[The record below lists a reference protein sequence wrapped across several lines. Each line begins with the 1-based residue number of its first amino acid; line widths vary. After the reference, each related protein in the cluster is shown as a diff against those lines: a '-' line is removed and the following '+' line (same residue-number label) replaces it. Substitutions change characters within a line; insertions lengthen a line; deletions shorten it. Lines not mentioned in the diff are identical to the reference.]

1 MAEKLTEEQL
11 KALLDNH
18 IEDSQNAYQEVDGD
32 VQKATDYYMGK
43 PYGNEVNGKS
53 SVTTREVAE
62 AVDGAMPQLLKIF
75 TQSVDVVEF
84 TPQNDGDQT
93 VADNVTQYVN
103 HIFNKDNSGAII
115 MHNWFWDAL
124 VNKVG
129 IVKAYWDVREDANE
143 EEYFNL
149 SQEELSMLMQ
159 DESVEI
165 VEQEEVAIPQE
176 PQPAP
181 PQPPMDEMGQPAM
194 DEQGQPLPPQ
204 PQLDEMGQPLMMEV
218 PPIILY
224 NVKLKKTVDAS
235 RVKID
240 NVPATE
246 FMIDRHSDNIS
257 DARFV
262 AQRKMMTRS
271 DLVAMGYDNSI
282 IAELSTDDEVDVHD
296 GSEFNPINDINNTDP
311 SQDLIAYYECYLDIG
326 DEDGI
331 AKKRRICYA
340 SKTILSDE
348 EIDYVPFYSL
358 CPFPVPHQFYGQS
371 MADRTMELQF
381 IKSTITRQML
391 DNLYLTNNSRVGA
404 VEGQV
409 NLDDLLNST
418 AGGIIRM
425 KNPNAIVPMTV
436 QSSAGQSFPMLEYL
450 DGVQAKRTGVSD
462 MNQGLDAN
470 VLQNVSAT
478 AVATMT
484 AQSQGKLELIARI
497 FADTGVKNL
506 MKGLLQLV
514 CKYQDEPRALA
525 INGKPMSIDPRE
537 WDNQYNVNINV
548 GLGNGTGDEKV
559 AMLQMILAK
568 QEQILQQYGLAN
580 PLVNIKQYRE
590 TLAKFINASGYKD
603 DAQFLNEIDDQKM
616 QQVMQADAQQDKTP
630 PEVKASQEIAKA
642 EIQKAQMKAQT
653 DAQSNQLKMQELQM
667 KVQMEQQELALQ
679 AKEQELEASKEL
691 LKIQQERAKLEADIA
706 LHTAELQ
713 LKERAQ
719 NDKIDSEQM
728 KNMVNAV
735 DKIAKI
741 NG

>member
-1 MAEKLTEEQL
+1 MADKLTEEQV
-11 KALLDNH
+11 KALLDNY
-18 IEDSQNAYQEVDGD
+18 IDDSYNAYQETGAEVD
-32 VQKATDYYMGK
+32 KAVDYYLGR
-43 PYGNEVNGKS
+43 PYGNEVKGKS

-62 AVDGAMPQLLKIF
+62 AVDGALPQLLKIF

-84 TPQNDGDQT
+84 TPQNDGDAT
-93 VADNVTQYVN
+93 VAENVTAYVN
-103 HIFNKDNSGAII
+103 PIFEKDNAGAIL

-143 EEYFNL
+143 ESYFNL
-149 SQEELSMLMQ
+149 SQDELAMLMQ
-159 DESVEI
+159 EPSVEI
-165 VEQEEVAIPQE
+165 VEKEEIEGEAVPV
-176 PQPAP
+176 
-181 PQPPMDEMGQPAM
+181 GQDQM
-194 DEQGQPLPPQ
+194 TGE
-204 PQLDEMGQPLMMEV
+204 PLMQNR
-218 PPIILY
+218 PSTF

-235 RVKID
+235 RVKIE
-240 NVPATE
+240 NVSTTE
-246 FMIDRHSDNIS
+246 FMIDRHADCID

-271 DLVAMGYDNSI
+271 DLVSMGYDKDI
-282 IAELSTDDEVDVHD
+282 VAGLATDDDVGLGAD
-296 GSEFNPINDINNTDP
+296 GFEYNPVSADINNTDP
-311 SQDLIAYYECYLDIG
+311 SQDLIAYYECYIDMG
-326 DEDGI
+326 DDNGL
-331 AKKRRICYA
+331 AKKHRICYA

-358 CPFPVPHQFYGQS
+358 CPFPVPHTFYGQS

-425 KNPNAIVPMTV
+425 KNPNAVVPMVV
-436 QSSAGQSFPMLEYL
+436 QSSAAQSFPMLEYL
-450 DGVQAKRTGVSD
+450 DGEQAKATGVSD
-462 MNQGLDAN
+462 MSQGLDAN

-497 FADTGVKNL
+497 FADTGVKAL
-506 MKGLLQLV
+506 MKGILHLV
-514 CKYQDEPRALA
+514 CKYQDQPRAMA
-525 INGKPMSIDPRE
+525 INGKPLNIDPRE
-537 WDNQYNVNINV
+537 WDNQYNVSINV

-568 QEQILQQYGLAN
+568 QEQILMQYGLDN
-580 PLVNIKQYRE
+580 PLVNLKQYRE

-603 DAQFLNEIDDQKM
+603 DAQFLNEIDEQMM

-642 EIQKAQMKAQT
+642 EIAKAQMKQQT
-653 DAQSNQLKMQELQM
+653 DAQAQQLKMQELQF
-667 KVQMEQQELALQ
+667 KVQMEQQELELQ
-679 AKEQELEASKEL
+679 AKQQQMDASKEL
-691 LKIQQERAKLEADIA
+691 LKIQQERLKLEADVA
-706 LHTAELQ
+706 LHKAELA
-713 LKERAQ
+713 LKEEAQ
-719 NDKIDSEQM
+719 TDKVSSDDM
-728 KNMVNAV
+728 KNMIQAV

>member
-1 MAEKLTEEQL
+1 MTEEQL
-11 KALLDNH
+11 KALLDNY
-18 IEDSQNAYQEVDGD
+18 IDDSQNAYQDVDND
-32 VQKATDYYMGK
+32 VQKATDYYLGR
-43 PYGNEVNGKS
+43 PYGNEVSGKS

-62 AVDGAMPQLLKIF
+62 AVDGALPQLLKIF

-84 TPQNDGDQT
+84 TPQNDGDAT
-93 VADNVTQYVN
+93 VAENVTAYIN
-103 HIFNKDNSGAII
+103 HIFEKDNAGAIL

-143 EEYFNL
+143 EEYFGL
-149 SQEELSMLMQ
+149 SQDELAMLMQ
-159 DESVEI
+159 EPSVEI
-165 VEQEEVAIPQE
+165 VGQEELPGEVMPVGVDPMSGEELTQ
-176 PQPAP
+176 QAP
-181 PQPPMDEMGQPAM
+181 ST
-194 DEQGQPLPPQ
+194 
-204 PQLDEMGQPLMMEV
+204 
-218 PPIILY
+218 Y

-240 NVPATE
+240 NVSTAE
-246 FMIDRHSDNIS
+246 FMIDRHADCID
-257 DARFV
+257 DARFI
-262 AQRKMMTRS
+262 AQRKMLTRS
-271 DLVAMGYDNSI
+271 DLVSMGYDKDI
-282 IAELSTDDEVDVHD
+282 VAELTTDEDVGINAD
-296 GSEFNPINDINNTDP
+296 GFEYNPINADVNNTDP
-311 SQDLIAYYECYLDIG
+311 SQDLIAYYECYIDIG
-326 DEDGI
+326 DDDGT
-331 AKKRRICYA
+331 AKKHRICYA
-340 SKTILSDE
+340 SKQILSDE

-358 CPFPVPHQFYGQS
+358 CPFPVPHTFYGQS

-436 QSSAGQSFPMLEYL
+436 QSSAAQSFPMLEYL

-497 FADTGVKNL
+497 FADTGVKAL
-506 MKGLLQLV
+506 MKGILHLV
-514 CKYQDEPRALA
+514 CKYQDQPRAMA
-525 INGKPMSIDPRE
+525 INGKPLNIDPRE
-537 WDNQYNVNINV
+537 WDNQYNVSINV
-548 GLGNGTGDEKV
+548 GLGNGTGDEKI

-568 QEQILQQYGLAN
+568 QEQVLMQYGLAN
-580 PLVNIKQYRE
+580 PLVDIKQYRQ
-590 TLAKFINASGYKD
+590 TLAKFINASGYRD
-603 DAQFLNEIDDQKM
+603 DAQFIKEIDDAGM
-616 QQVMQADAQQDKTP
+616 AQVMEADAQQDKTP
-630 PEVKASQEIAKA
+630 PEVKAAQAIAEA
-642 EIQKAQMKAQT
+642 EMQKAQMKQQT
-653 DAQSNQLKMQELQM
+653 DAQAQQLKMQELQF
-667 KVQMEQQELALQ
+667 KVQMEQQELELQ
-679 AKEQELEASKEL
+679 HKQQQMDASKEL
-691 LKIQQERAKLEADIA
+691 LKIETERAKLQADVA
-706 LHTAELQ
+706 LHKAELA
-713 LKERAQ
+713 LKEEAQ
-719 NDKIDSEQM
+719 TDKVSADDM
-728 KNMVNAV
+728 KNMIQAV

>member
-1 MAEKLTEEQL
+1 MIKEEQL

-18 IEDSQNAYQEVDGD
+18 IEDSLSHYEDVDRD
-32 VQKATDYYMGK
+32 VQKATDYYLGK
-43 PYGNEVNGKS
+43 PFGNEVSGKS
-53 SVTTREVAE
+53 SVVDRSVA
-62 AVDGAMPQLLKIF
+62 ASIDGALPQLLKIF

-84 TPQNDGDQT
+84 TPQNDGDQA

-103 HIFNKDNSGAII
+103 HIFNKDNPGAIL

-129 IVKAYWDVREDANE
+129 IVKAYWDVREDVNE
-143 EEYFNL
+143 EEYQGL
-149 SQEELSMLMQ
+149 SQDELGMLMAA
-159 DESVEI
+159 DDVEI
-165 VEQEEVAIPQE
+165 TEQEEIP
-176 PQPAP
+176 
-181 PQPPMDEMGQPAM
+181 GQPIPV
-194 DEQGQPLPPQ
+194 GQDPMTGEPLVQ
-204 PQLDEMGQPLMMEV
+204 QA
-218 PPIILY
+218 PITY
-224 NVKLKKTVDAS
+224 NVKIQKTSDAS
-235 RVKID
+235 RVKIE
-240 NVPATE
+240 NVPHAE
-246 FMIDRHSDNIS
+246 FMIDRHSDCID

-271 DLVAMGYDNSI
+271 DLVAMGYDKALI
-282 IAELSTDDEVDVHD
+282 DELSTDEEIDIDKHTT
-296 GSEFNPINDINNTDP
+296 DINNTDK
-311 SQDLIAYYECYLDIG
+311 SQDLLAYYECYLDIG
-326 DEDGI
+326 EEDGL
-331 AKKRRICYA
+331 AKKHRICYA

-358 CPFPVPHQFYGQS
+358 CPFPVPHEFYGQS

-425 KNPNAIVPMTV
+425 KNPNAIVPMVV
-436 QSSAGQSFPMLEYL
+436 QSSAAQSFPMLEYL
-450 DGVQAKRTGVSD
+450 DGEQAKATGVSD
-462 MNQGLDAN
+462 MSQGLDAN

-478 AVATMT
+478 AVATLT

-497 FADTGVKNL
+497 FADTGIKHL
-506 MKGLLQLV
+506 MKGLLHLV
-514 CKYQDEPRALA
+514 CKYQDQPRAMA
-525 INGKPMSIDPRE
+525 INGKPMNIDPRE
-537 WDNQYNVNINV
+537 WDNQYNVSINV
-548 GLGNGTGDEKV
+548 GLGNGTGDEKI

-568 QEQILQQYGLAN
+568 QEQILMQYGLDN
-580 PLVNIKQYRE
+580 PLVNLKQYRE

-603 DAQFLNEIDDQKM
+603 DAQFLNEIDEQMM

-642 EIQKAQMKAQT
+642 EIAKAQMKAQT
-653 DAQSNQLKMQELQM
+653 DAQAQQLKMQELQF
-667 KVQMEQQELALQ
+667 KVQMEQQELELQ
-679 AKEQELEASKEL
+679 AKQQQMDASKEL
-691 LKIQQERAKLEADIA
+691 LKIQQERLKLESDVA
-706 LHTAELQ
+706 LHKAELA
-713 LKERAQ
+713 LKEEAQ
-719 NDKIDSEQM
+719 TDKVSSDDM
-728 KNMVNAV
+728 KNMIQAV

>member
-1 MAEKLTEEQL
+1 MTEEQL
-11 KALLDNH
+11 KALLDNY
-18 IEDSQNAYQEVDGD
+18 ITDSQSAYEEVDAD
-32 VQKATDYYMGK
+32 VKKANDYYLGRD
-43 PYGNEVNGKS
+43 YGNEVKGKS

-62 AVDGAMPQLLKIF
+62 AVDGALPQLLKIF

-84 TPQNDGDQT
+84 TPQNDGDAT
-93 VADNVTQYVN
+93 VAENVTQYVN

-115 MHNWFWDAL
+115 MHNWFWDSL

-129 IVKAYWDVREDANE
+129 IVKAFWDVKEDANE
-143 EEYFNL
+143 EEYFGL
-149 SQEELSMLMQ
+149 SQDELAMLMQ
-159 DESVEI
+159 EPSVEI
-165 VEQEEVAIPQE
+165 VEQEELMGEAMPVGVDPMTGE
-176 PQPAP
+176 PLTQLAP
-181 PQPPMDEMGQPAM
+181 ST
-194 DEQGQPLPPQ
+194 
-204 PQLDEMGQPLMMEV
+204 
-218 PPIILY
+218 Y
-224 NVKLKKTVDAS
+224 NVRLKKTVDAS
-235 RVKID
+235 RVKIE
-240 NVPATE
+240 NVPSEE
-246 FMIDRHSDNIS
+246 FMIDRNADCI
-257 DARFV
+257 DEARFI
-262 AQRKMMTRS
+262 AQRKMLTRS
-271 DLVAMGYDNSI
+271 DLVAMGYDNNI
-282 IAELSTDDEVDVHD
+282 IAELNTDDEVSKFGFQHSVDT
-296 GSEFNPINDINNTDP
+296 NNTDP

-326 DEDGI
+326 DEDGL
-331 AKKRRICYA
+331 AKKHRICYA

-358 CPFPVPHQFYGQS
+358 CPFPVPHTFYGQS

-425 KNPNAIVPMTV
+425 KNPNAIVPLQV

-497 FADTGVKNL
+497 YADTGVKHL
-506 MKGLLQLV
+506 MQGILQLV
-514 CKYQDEPRALA
+514 CKYQDQPRAMA
-525 INGKPMSIDPRE
+525 INGKPLNIDPRE

-548 GLGNGTGDEKV
+548 GLGNGTGNEKV
-559 AMLQMILAK
+559 AMLQMILGK
-568 QEQILQQYGLAN
+568 QEQVLQQYGLAN
-580 PLVNIKQYRE
+580 PLVDLKQYRE
-590 TLAKFINASGYKD
+590 TLAKFINASGYRD
-603 DAQFLNEIDDQKM
+603 DSQFIKEIDDAKM
-616 QQVMQADAQQDKTP
+616 AQVMQADAQADKTP

-642 EIQKAQMKAQT
+642 EIAKAQMKQQT
-653 DAQSNQLKMQELQM
+653 DAQAQQLKQQELVQ
-667 KVQMEQQELALQ
+667 KVQQEQQELELQ
-679 AKEQELEASKEL
+679 RKQQELDSAKEL

-713 LKERAQ
+713 LKEEQ
-719 NDKIDSEQM
+719 QTDKANSEDM
-728 KNMVNAV
+728 KNMIQAV
-735 DKIAKI
+735 DKMARA

>member
-1 MAEKLTEEQL
+1 MVDKLTEEQI
-11 KALLDNH
+11 KALLDNY
-18 IEDSQNAYQEVDGD
+18 IDDSFNAYQETGADVD
-32 VQKATDYYMGK
+32 KATDYYLGK

-62 AVDGAMPQLLKIF
+62 AVDGALPQLLKIF

-84 TPQNDGDQT
+84 TPQNDGDAM
-93 VADNVTQYVN
+93 VAENVTSYVN
-103 HIFNKDNSGAII
+103 HIFNKDNAGAIL

-143 EEYFNL
+143 ETYFNL
-149 SQEELSMLMQ
+149 SQDELAMLMQ
-159 DESVEI
+159 EPSVEI
-165 VEQEEVAIPQE
+165 VEKEEIEGE
-176 PQPAP
+176 PVPV
-181 PQPPMDEMGQPAM
+181 GQDQM
-194 DEQGQPLPPQ
+194 TGE
-204 PQLDEMGQPLMMEV
+204 PLMQNR
-218 PPIILY
+218 PSTF

-235 RVKID
+235 RVKIE
-240 NVPATE
+240 NVSTAE
-246 FMIDRHSDNIS
+246 FMIERHADCID

-262 AQRKMMTRS
+262 AQRKMLTRS
-271 DLVAMGYDNSI
+271 DLVSMGYDKDI
-282 IAELSTDDEVDVHD
+282 IAELSTDDDVGLGED
-296 GSEFNPINDINNTDP
+296 GKEYNPVSADINNTDP
-311 SQDLIAYYECYLDIG
+311 SQDLIAYYECYIDIG
-326 DEDGI
+326 DKDGL
-331 AKKRRICYA
+331 AKKHRICYA

-358 CPFPVPHQFYGQS
+358 CPFPIPHQFYGQS

-425 KNPNAIVPMTV
+425 KNPNAIVPMQV

-514 CKYQDEPRALA
+514 CKYQSEPRALA
-525 INGKPMSIDPRE
+525 INGKPMNIDPRE

-548 GLGNGTGDEKV
+548 GLGNGTGDEKI
-559 AMLQMILAK
+559 AMLQMVLQK

-580 PLVNIKQYRE
+580 PLVNLKQYRE

-603 DAQFLNEIDDQKM
+603 DAQFLSEIDDAKM
-616 QQVMQADAQQDKTP
+616 QQVMQADAQADKTP

-667 KVQMEQQELALQ
+667 KVQIEQQELALQ
-679 AKEQELEASKEL
+679 AKEQELEASKDL
-691 LKIQQERAKLEADIA
+691 LKIQQERAKLEADVA
-706 LHTAELQ
+706 LHTAELK
-713 LKERAQ
+713 LKEQAQ
-719 NDKIDSEQM
+719 NDKLDSEQM

>member
-1 MAEKLTEEQL
+1 MVDKLTEEQI
-11 KALLDNH
+11 KALLDNY
-18 IEDSQNAYQEVDGD
+18 IDDSFNAYQETGADVD
-32 VQKATDYYMGK
+32 KATDYYLGK
-43 PYGNEVNGKS
+43 PYGNEVSGKS

-62 AVDGAMPQLLKIF
+62 AVDGALPQLLKIF

-84 TPQNDGDQT
+84 TPQNDGDAM
-93 VADNVTQYVN
+93 VAENVTSYVN
-103 HIFNKDNSGAII
+103 HIFNKDNAGAIL

-143 EEYFNL
+143 ETYFNL
-149 SQEELSMLMQ
+149 SQDELAMLMQ
-159 DESVEI
+159 EPSVEI
-165 VEQEEVAIPQE
+165 VEKEEIEGE
-176 PQPAP
+176 PVPV
-181 PQPPMDEMGQPAM
+181 GQDQM
-194 DEQGQPLPPQ
+194 TGE
-204 PQLDEMGQPLMMEV
+204 PLMQNR
-218 PPIILY
+218 PSTF

-235 RVKID
+235 RVKIE
-240 NVPATE
+240 NVSTTE
-246 FMIDRHSDNIS
+246 FMIERHADCID

-262 AQRKMMTRS
+262 AQRKMLTRS
-271 DLVAMGYDNSI
+271 DLVSMGYDKDI
-282 IAELSTDDEVDVHD
+282 IAELSTDDDVGLGED
-296 GSEFNPINDINNTDP
+296 GKEYNPVSADINNTDP
-311 SQDLIAYYECYLDIG
+311 SQDLIAYYECYIDIG
-326 DEDGI
+326 DKDGL
-331 AKKRRICYA
+331 AKKHRICYA

-358 CPFPVPHQFYGQS
+358 CPFPIPHQFYGQS

-425 KNPNAIVPMTV
+425 KNPNAIVPMQV

-514 CKYQDEPRALA
+514 CKYQSEPRALA
-525 INGKPMSIDPRE
+525 INGKPMNIDPRE

-559 AMLQMILAK
+559 AMLQMVLQK

-580 PLVNIKQYRE
+580 PLVNLKQYRE

-603 DAQFLNEIDDQKM
+603 DAQFLSEIDDAKM

-642 EIQKAQMKAQT
+642 EIAKAQMKQQT

-667 KVQMEQQELALQ
+667 KVQIEQQELALQ
-679 AKEQELEASKEL
+679 AKEQELEASKDL
-691 LKIQQERAKLEADIA
+691 LKIQQERAKLEADVA
-706 LHTAELQ
+706 LHTAELK
-713 LKERAQ
+713 LKEQAQ
-719 NDKIDSEQM
+719 NDKVDSEQM

>member
-1 MAEKLTEEQL
+1 MNMTDEQL
-11 KALLDNH
+11 KALLDNY
-18 IEDSQNAYQEVDGD
+18 IDDSQNAYQDVEGD
-32 VQKATDYYMGK
+32 VQKATDYYLGR
-43 PYGNEVNGKS
+43 PYGNEVSGKS

-62 AVDGAMPQLLKIF
+62 AVDGALPQLLKIF

-84 TPQNDGDQT
+84 TPQNDGDAT
-93 VADNVTQYVN
+93 VAENVTQYVN
-103 HIFNKDNSGAII
+103 HIFQKDNAGAIL

-129 IVKAYWDVREDANE
+129 IVKAYWNVEEDANE
-143 EEYFNL
+143 EEYFGL
-149 SQEELSMLMQ
+149 SQDELAMLMQ
-159 DESVEI
+159 EPSVEI
-165 VEQEEVAIPQE
+165 VGQEELPGEMMPVGVDPMTGQE
-176 PQPAP
+176 LTQQAP
-181 PQPPMDEMGQPAM
+181 STF
-194 DEQGQPLPPQ
+194 
-204 PQLDEMGQPLMMEV
+204 
-218 PPIILY
+218 

-235 RVKID
+235 RVKIE
-240 NVPATE
+240 NVSTAE
-246 FMIDRHSDNIS
+246 FMIDRHADCIN

-262 AQRKMMTRS
+262 AQRKMLTRS
-271 DLVAMGYDNSI
+271 DLVAMGYDKNVV
-282 IAELSTDDEVDVHD
+282 AELSTDDEVGLGAD
-296 GSEFNPINDINNTDP
+296 GFEYNPINTDVNNTDP
-311 SQDLIAYYECYLDIG
+311 SQDLIAYYECYIDIG
-326 DEDGI
+326 EEDGM
-331 AKKRRICYA
+331 AKKHRICYA
-340 SKTILSDE
+340 SKQILSDE

-358 CPFPVPHQFYGQS
+358 CPFPIPHTFYGQS

-425 KNPNAIVPMTV
+425 KNPNAIVPMQV

-506 MKGLLQLV
+506 MQGILHLV
-514 CKYQDEPRALA
+514 CKYQDQPRAMA
-525 INGKPMSIDPRE
+525 INGKPLNIDPRE
-537 WDNQYNVNINV
+537 WDNQYNVTINV
-548 GLGNGTGDEKV
+548 GLGNGTGSEKI

-568 QEQILQQYGLAN
+568 QEQVLMQYGLAN
-580 PLVNIKQYRE
+580 PLVDIKQYRQ
-590 TLAKFINASGYKD
+590 TLAKFINASGYRD
-603 DAQFLNEIDDQKM
+603 DAQFIKEIDDAGM
-616 QQVMQADAQQDKTP
+616 AQVMEADAQQDKTA

-642 EIQKAQMKAQT
+642 EIAKAQMKQQT
-653 DAQSNQLKMQELQM
+653 DAQAQQLKMQELQF

-679 AKEQELEASKEL
+679 AKQQEMDASKEL
-691 LKIQQERAKLEADIA
+691 LKIEQERMKLQADVAI
-706 LHTAELQ
+706 HKAELA
-713 LKERAQ
+713 LKEEAQ
-719 NDKIDSEQM
+719 TDKVSAEDM
-728 KNMVNAV
+728 KNMINAV

>member
-1 MAEKLTEEQL
+1 MNMTEEQL
-11 KALLDNH
+11 KALLDNY
-18 IEDSQNAYQEVDGD
+18 IDDSQNAYQDVEGD
-32 VQKATDYYMGK
+32 VQKATDYYLGR
-43 PYGNEVNGKS
+43 PYGNEVSGKS

-62 AVDGAMPQLLKIF
+62 AVDGALPQLLKIF

-84 TPQNDGDQT
+84 TPQNDGDAT
-93 VADNVTQYVN
+93 VAENVTQYVN
-103 HIFNKDNSGAII
+103 HIFEKDNAGAIL

-143 EEYFNL
+143 EEYFGL
-149 SQEELSMLMQ
+149 SQDELAMLMQ
-159 DESVEI
+159 EPSVEI
-165 VEQEEVAIPQE
+165 VGQEELPGEMIPVGVDPMSGEELTQ
-176 PQPAP
+176 QAP
-181 PQPPMDEMGQPAM
+181 ST
-194 DEQGQPLPPQ
+194 
-204 PQLDEMGQPLMMEV
+204 
-218 PPIILY
+218 Y

-235 RVKID
+235 RVKIE
-240 NVPATE
+240 NVSTAE
-246 FMIDRHSDNIS
+246 FMIDRHADCID
-257 DARFV
+257 DARFI
-262 AQRKMMTRS
+262 AQRKMLTRS
-271 DLVAMGYDNSI
+271 DLVSMGYDKDI
-282 IAELSTDDEVDVHD
+282 VAELNTDDDLGLSDDGFEYNPVNADV
-296 GSEFNPINDINNTDP
+296 NNTDP
-311 SQDLIAYYECYLDIG
+311 SQDLIAYYECYIDIG
-326 DEDGI
+326 DEEGT
-331 AKKRRICYA
+331 AKKHRICYA
-340 SKTILSDE
+340 SKQILSDE

-358 CPFPVPHQFYGQS
+358 CPFPVPHTFYGQS

-450 DGVQAKRTGVSD
+450 DQVQAKRTGVSD

-497 FADTGVKNL
+497 FADTGVKAL
-506 MKGLLQLV
+506 MKGILHLV
-514 CKYQDEPRALA
+514 CKYQDQPRAMA
-525 INGKPMSIDPRE
+525 INGKPLNIDPRE
-537 WDNQYNVNINV
+537 WDNQYNVSINV
-548 GLGNGTGDEKV
+548 GLGNGTGDEKI

-568 QEQILQQYGLAN
+568 QEQVLQQYGLAN
-580 PLVNIKQYRE
+580 PLVDIKQYRQ
-590 TLAKFINASGYKD
+590 TLAKFINASGYRD
-603 DAQFLNEIDDQKM
+603 DAQFIKEVDDASM
-616 QQVMQADAQQDKTP
+616 QQIMQADAQQDKTP

-642 EIQKAQMKAQT
+642 EIAKAQMKQQT
-653 DAQSNQLKMQELQM
+653 DAQSNQLKQQELIN
-667 KVQMEQQELALQ
+667 KVQLEQQELALQ

-691 LKIQQERAKLEADIA
+691 LKIQQERAKLEADVA

-713 LKERAQ
+713 LKEQAQ
-719 NDKIDSEQM
+719 NDKLDSEQM

>member
-1 MAEKLTEEQL
+1 MTEEQL
-11 KALLDNH
+11 KALLDNY
-18 IEDSQNAYQEVDGD
+18 IDDSYNSYQEVGSE
-32 VQKATDYYMGK
+32 VQKAVSYYLGR
-43 PYGNEVNGKS
+43 PYGNEVKGKS

-62 AVDGAMPQLLKIF
+62 AVDGALPQLLKIF

-84 TPQNDGDQT
+84 TPQNDGDAT
-93 VADNVTQYVN
+93 VAENVTEYVN
-103 HIFNKDNSGAII
+103 HIFQKDNSGAIL

-129 IVKAYWDVREDANE
+129 IVKAYWDVKEDANE
-143 EEYFNL
+143 EEYFSL
-149 SQEELSMLMQ
+149 SQDELGMLMQ
-159 DESVEI
+159 EPSVEI
-165 VEQEEVAIPQE
+165 VEQEEIMGEPIPVGVDPMTGE
-176 PQPAP
+176 PLIQNAP
-181 PQPPMDEMGQPAM
+181 STF
-194 DEQGQPLPPQ
+194 
-204 PQLDEMGQPLMMEV
+204 
-218 PPIILY
+218 

-235 RVKID
+235 RVKIE
-240 NVPATE
+240 NVSSAE
-246 FMIDRHSDNIS
+246 FMIDRHADCID

-262 AQRKMMTRS
+262 AQRKMLTRS
-271 DLVAMGYDNSI
+271 DLVAMGYDKDIVAGLN
-282 IAELSTDDEVDVHD
+282 TDDNVGLGED
-296 GSEFNPINDINNTDP
+296 GFEFNPINADVNNTDP
-311 SQDLIAYYECYLDIG
+311 SQDLIAYYECYIDIG
-326 DEDGI
+326 DEDGL
-331 AKKRRICYA
+331 AKKHRICYA
-340 SKTILSDE
+340 SKQILSDE

-358 CPFPVPHQFYGQS
+358 CPFPVPHTFYGQS

-425 KNPNAIVPMTV
+425 KNPNAIVPMQV

-506 MKGLLQLV
+506 MQGILHLV
-514 CKYQDEPRALA
+514 CKYQDQPRAIA
-525 INGKPMSIDPRE
+525 INGKPLNIDPRE
-537 WDNQYNVNINV
+537 WDNMYNVNINV
-548 GLGNGTGDEKV
+548 GLGNGTGSEKI
-559 AMLQMILAK
+559 AMLQMIMGK
-568 QEQILQQYGLAN
+568 QEQVLQQYGLAN
-580 PLVNIKQYRE
+580 PLVDIKQYRQ
-590 TLAKFINASGYKD
+590 TLAKFINASGYRD
-603 DAQFLNEIDDQKM
+603 DAQFIKEIDDAGM
-616 QQVMQADAQQDKTP
+616 AQVMQADKEADKTP
-630 PEVKASQEIAKA
+630 PEVKASQAIAQA
-642 EIQKAQMKAQT
+642 EIQKAQMKQQT
-653 DAQSNQLKMQELQM
+653 DAQSNQLKMQELQF

-679 AKEQELEASKEL
+679 AKEQELDASKEL
-691 LKIQQERAKLEADIA
+691 LKIQQERAKLEADVM
-706 LHTAELQ
+706 LHTAELE
-713 LKERAQ
+713 LKEKAQ

-728 KNMVNAV
+728 KSMVNAV